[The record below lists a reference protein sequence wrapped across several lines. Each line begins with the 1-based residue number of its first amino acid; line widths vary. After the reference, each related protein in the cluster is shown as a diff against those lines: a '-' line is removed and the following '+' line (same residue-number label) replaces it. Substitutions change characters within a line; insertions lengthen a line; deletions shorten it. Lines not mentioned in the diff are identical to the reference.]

1 MKSAGFV
8 FFLLAVGVLA
18 SPSSAL
24 CASMERGRS
33 PAFEF
38 VAVTD
43 ADIAHFGDF
52 PFSRSIS
59 ATVVQRLVQAGAKAI
74 VYKFF
79 VDERRDGD
87 GQLAAGFSQIPTYLQ
102 MNLARVTEGADGLM
116 HASAVGP
123 HTALASV
130 ATQTGFVHQREAGM
144 GEFVETQA
152 QIDGRNIASL
162 SLLAAQEIVGEKAV
176 VTSSALGLGARK
188 FSLNARSQAYCP
200 YAHIPVPTAHPFR
213 AVIDGSNGFLA
224 RFKDKVVV
232 IGYMASNTPRVALG
246 GEAPLPVHVVFLK
259 QVACLVSTP

>member
-43 ADIAHFGDF
+43 ADIAHFGSF

-152 QIDGRNIASL
+152 QIDGRNL
-162 SLLAAQEIVGEKAV
+162 RLKL
-176 VTSSALGLGARK
+176 
-188 FSLNARSQAYCP
+188 
-200 YAHIPVPTAHPFR
+200 
-213 AVIDGSNGFLA
+213 SNGLSAPVA
-224 RFKDKVVV
+224 R
-232 IGYMASNTPRVALG
+232 ASVATLRAAG
-246 GEAPLPVHVVFLK
+246 WL
-259 QVACLVSTP
+259 S